1 MLPKLNVYAV
11 PSLADPKELEIG
23 TVVVIDILRAT
34 TTIVHA
40 IAAGATAVVP
50 CASVEDAQRLAE
62 ILHETDDT
70 TSVLLAGEREC
81 LPIPGF
87 DLGNSPSEYRPE
99 VVFRA
104 VIILTTTN
112 GTQAFQ
118 VCRRAQRVLVGA
130 FVNASAVLKALF
142 EESHAVHLLCSGIE
156 GEFTRDDTLFAGMLV
171 DHLERKSGL
180 RYELNAQAI
189 TARENWRAA
198 FAPPYSSGAEPIPPE
213 MLAAQLRN
221 SAAGEKLI
229 AAGMESDIYDAA
241 RIDLFTCLPT
251 FDPTSGIIVG

>member
-1 MLPKLNVYAV
+1 MLPKINVYAV
-11 PSLADPKELEIG
+11 PSLVDPEELTTG

-50 CASVEDAQRLAE
+50 CSTVEEARQLAE
-62 ILHETDDT
+62 ILQETDDKPT
-70 TSVLLAGEREC
+70 VLLAGERQC
-81 LPIPGF
+81 LPIAGF

-104 VIILTTTN
+104 VVILTTTN
-112 GTQAFQ
+112 GSQAFRS
-118 VCRRAQRVLVGA
+118 CRKAQRVLVGS
-130 FVNASAVLKALF
+130 FTNATAVLKALF
-142 EESHAVHLLCSGIE
+142 AETTAIHLLCAGTE
-156 GEFTRDDTLFAGMLV
+156 GEFARDDTLFAGMLV
-171 DHLERKSGL
+171 DHLERKGGL

-189 TARENWRAA
+189 TARENWRNA
-198 FAPPYSSGAEPIPPE
+198 FAPPYSTGATLIPVE

-221 SAAGEKLI
+221 SVAGEKLV
-229 AAGMESDIYDAA
+229 AVGMEDDILDAA
-241 RIDLFTCLPT
+241 RIDAFSCLPT

>member
-1 MLPKLNVYAV
+1 MLPKISVYAV
-11 PSLADPKELEIG
+11 PSLVNSDDLTNG

-40 IAAGATAVVP
+40 IAAGALAVVP
-50 CASVEDAQRLAE
+50 CATVEEARRLAE
-62 ILHETDDT
+62 MLRETDDQT
-70 TSVLLAGEREC
+70 TVLLAGERQC
-81 LPIPGF
+81 LPIEGF

-104 VIILTTTN
+104 IVILTTTN
-112 GTQAFQ
+112 SSQAFQ
-118 VCRRAQRVLVGA
+118 FCRRAQRVLVGS

-142 EESHAVHLLCSGIE
+142 EETTAIHLLCAGSD

-171 DHLERKSGL
+171 DRLERMSGL

-189 TARENWRAA
+189 TARENWRSA
-198 FAPPYSSGAEPIPPE
+198 FAPPYSSGAESISPE

-221 SAAGEKLI
+221 SVAGEKLI
-229 AAGMESDIYDAA
+229 AAGMENDTLDAA
-241 RIDLFTCLPT
+241 RIDAFSCLPT
-251 FDPTSGIIVG
+251 FDPASGIIVG